1 MHKKSPTMEPI
12 TKFSDINLTNI
23 KGVLLDLD
31 DTLYCYENCHELAI
45 NHCYQHYKNNI
56 DKKISSA
63 DFKNFY
69 QQKRNDV
76 VKKLSFNGSCRSR
89 FFAFQAM
96 FEELDIT
103 NNFELAKNYDEI
115 YWDIFIN
122 NMNLDNEA
130 LLFLQKCQNLKINI
144 CIVTDMT
151 AIIQIKKLQKL
162 NVVKYIKYLVT
173 SEEVGIEKPN
183 HKIFQTALN
192 KLNLSSQE
200 VIMIGD
206 NEEKDIKGA
215 QFLGIKSYKIL
226 IKNSN
231 NVEFAKK

>member
-1 MHKKSPTMEPI
+1 
-12 TKFSDINLTNI
+12 
-23 KGVLLDLD
+23 
-31 DTLYCYENCHELAI
+31 
-45 NHCYQHYKNNI
+45 
-56 DKKISSA
+56 
-63 DFKNFY
+63 
-69 QQKRNDV
+69 
-76 VKKLSFNGSCRSR
+76 
-89 FFAFQAM
+89 M

-103 NNFELAKNYDEI
+103 NNFELAKNYNEI
-115 YWDIFIN
+115 YWNIFIN